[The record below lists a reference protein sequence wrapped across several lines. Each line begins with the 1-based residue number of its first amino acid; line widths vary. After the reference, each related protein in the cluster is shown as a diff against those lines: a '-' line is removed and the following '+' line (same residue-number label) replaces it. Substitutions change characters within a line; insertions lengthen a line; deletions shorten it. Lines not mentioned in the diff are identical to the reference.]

1 MTRLSDFERRFA
13 LEGLS
18 TEDDGAGGRIET
30 WHKLADLW
38 VALEPSSSSV
48 TFIAGQKRSQ
58 TTHRAVLRY
67 RGLVTP
73 AMRLTSGARVLE
85 ITAVYDGERPMH
97 WPVCHCREVQ
107 NP

>member
-18 TEDDGAGGRIET
+18 TEDDGAGGRIES

-38 VALEPSSSSV
+38 VALEPSSSSES
-48 TFIAGQKRSQ
+48 FIAGQRCSEV
-58 TTHRAVLRY
+58 THRAVLRY

-73 AMRLTSGARVLE
+73 TMRLKSAERILD
-85 ITAVYDGERPMH
+85 ITAVYEGERPMR
-97 WPVCHCREVQ
+97 WPVCHCREVL

>member
-18 TEDDGAGGRIET
+18 TEDDGAGGRIES

-38 VALEPSSSSV
+38 VALEPSSSSES
-48 TFIAGQKRSQ
+48 FLAGQEQSQ
-58 TTHRAVLRY
+58 AIHRAVLRY
-67 RGLVTP
+67 RGLLTP
-73 AMRLTSGARVLE
+73 AMRLKSGDRILE
-85 ITAVYDGERPMH
+85 ITAVYEGERPMR
-97 WPVCHCREVQ
+97 WPVCHCREVL